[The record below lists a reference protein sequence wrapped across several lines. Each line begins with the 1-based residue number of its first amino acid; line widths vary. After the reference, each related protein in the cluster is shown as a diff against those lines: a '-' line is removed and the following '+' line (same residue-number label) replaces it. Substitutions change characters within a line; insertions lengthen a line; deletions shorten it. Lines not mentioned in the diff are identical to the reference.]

1 MGAWSHESFGNDV
14 AGDWTGPLEA
24 SVDLGYVEKTLQT
37 VLDVGAGYLEM
48 DEACEAVAAAEAIAR
63 LQGNF
68 GVRDAYS
75 RAVDSWVE
83 RTRLIPSRALA
94 TKAHRVLDRIVSEP
108 SELLEQWQETEDASD
123 WLSAIADLRG
133 RVEA

>member
-24 SVDLGYVEKTLQT
+24 ATDLRYVEKTLQK
-37 VLDVGAGYLEM
+37 VLEVGDGYLEM
-48 DEACEAVAAAEAIAR
+48 DKASEAIAAAETVAR

-83 RTRLIPSRALA
+83 RLRLVPNSALA
-94 TKAHRVLDRIVSEP
+94 AKAHQALDRIISAP
-108 SELLEQWQETEDASD
+108 SELLELWGETEYSEA
-123 WLSAIADLRG
+123 WLSAVADLRS
-133 RVEA
+133 RIVV